1 MRIDEYAGFDAIG
14 LAELVADGQ
23 ASPAELAEA
32 ALAAIDAVD
41 PQINAVIETWAADTD
56 SLSVAQHAG
65 GPLAGVP
72 FLVKDLGVTLAG
84 RRNELGSRL
93 AEGNAAMTNSVLA
106 QRFIDA
112 GLVPVGRTT
121 TPEFAWSTI
130 TESVLTGITRNPWD
144 LTRSAGGSSGGSA
157 AIVAAGAVPLAHA
170 TDAAG
175 SIRIPAASCG
185 IFGLKP
191 GRGRVSNGP
200 ALDEAV
206 SGLAAQLGVSRS
218 VRDTAALLDAVSGA
232 DPGAP
237 FNVPGPD
244 QSYLSVIE
252 HDPADLRIALMLDG
266 WGGLPATA
274 AVREATSVVAA
285 LCESLSHR
293 VELATPTLGV
303 GWSEFVRDSAVLW
316 SANVAAWIDDA
327 GSATGRPIDGT
338 TLEPQTLAVHR
349 TGRSL
354 LAVDVIRALDARN
367 TVTRNVAPFF
377 ESYDVLLTPTLPD
390 VAVPVGAYTTSTDD
404 LDGFR
409 WTERLFT
416 GSPFT
421 AFANAAG
428 LPAMTVPLSSDP
440 ATGLPLGAQF
450 VARQGGERLL
460 LQLAAQLE
468 RAAPWTDRRPPVWAG
483 GTN

>member
-1 MRIDEYAGFDAIG
+1 MRVDEYAGFDAVG
-14 LAELVADGQ
+14 LARLLADGQ
-23 ASPAELAEA
+23 VGAAELAEVA
-32 ALAAIDAVD
+32 AAAIDAVN
-41 PQINAVIETWAADTD
+41 PRINAVIETWQADPDVVSAA
-56 SLSVAQHAG
+56 

-72 FLVKDLGVTLAG
+72 FLVKDLGVALAG

-93 AEGNAAMTNSVLA
+93 AEGNVATANSVLA
-106 QRFIDA
+106 QRFVDA
-112 GLVPVGRTT
+112 GLVPLGRTT

-130 TESVLTGITRNPWD
+130 TESVLAGITRNPWD
-144 LTRSAGGSSGGSA
+144 LSRSPGGSSGGAA

-185 IFGLKP
+185 VFGLKP

-218 VRDTAALLDAVSGA
+218 VRDSAALLDAVSGA

-237 FNVPGPD
+237 FNLAAPQ
-244 QSYLSVIE
+244 QSYLSATQE
-252 HDPADLRIALMLDG
+252 DPAGLRIALMLDS
-266 WGGLPATA
+266 WGGLPVTA
-274 AVREATSVVAA
+274 AVRQATSAVAA
-285 LCESLSHR
+285 LCEDLSHR
-293 VELATPTLGV
+293 VEQAVPNLGV
-303 GWSEFVRDSAVLW
+303 GWHQFVADSAVLW

-327 GSATGRPIDGT
+327 ASATGRPVDHT
-338 TLEPQTLAVHR
+338 MLEPQTLAVHR
-349 TGRSL
+349 TGRAL
-354 LAVDVIRALDARN
+354 TAVDVIRALDARN
-367 TVTRNVAPFF
+367 TLTRTVAPFF
-377 ESYDVLLTPTLPD
+377 DTFDVLLTPTLPD
-390 VAVPVGAYTTSTDD
+390 VAVPVGEYTASTDD

-409 WTERLFT
+409 WTDRLFT

-440 ATGLPLGAQF
+440 VSGLPIGAHF
-450 VARQGGERLL
+450 VARQGGERML

-468 RAAPWTDRRPPVWAG
+468 RAASWADRRPPVWAG
-483 GTN
+483 ALG